1 MFLDH
6 IVSSG
11 EVPYLPVL
19 YVFLTISFIY
29 FLFFHE
35 WELYT
40 GIPEVKMDGDGGMKL
55 YKAKPDIY
63 LHGKEIVERGLK
75 QFRTVQGP
83 RVILPN
89 RFADEVRN
97 NPHLDFNNAIASD
110 FFLTYPGFEP
120 FYDEGDLTATVSLRQ
135 RTCCHFLFVS
145 LVVFLTED
153 ANIIAKEWTEVALKP
168 KLLDLISRI
177 SARVFIGQELCNNKE
192 WLEIT
197 KRYTIDSFVAAQTLR
212 SWPAFTRP
220 FVHWFLPECRKIR
233 QEMSD
238 ARRIIQPVLDERRER
253 NRKAREAGKPPAKV
267 ADAVGWMDDVANSYD
282 YDAAA
287 AQIGLSL
294 AAIHTTTMS
303 LCGIFYDL
311 MTHPDYIECLRNEVR
326 AVLGQDGWK
335 KTSLYQLRLMDSL
348 MKESQRHHL
357 PDFVS
362 MQRIVESPVKLS
374 DGTVIP
380 KGARM
385 AVTNEKLRD
394 PTIFPDPYGFQGK
407 RYLDMRQQ
415 PGSENRWQFVTTSP
429 EHLTFGHGKHA
440 CPGRFFASNEVKVA
454 LSHLLMMYDWKMA
467 EDDDGTPHI
476 EDFDINPE
484 ATIMMRKRQ
493 ENMPCFN
500 L

>member
-120 FYDEGDLTATVSLRQ
+120 FYDEDYI
-135 RTCCHFLFVS
+135 
-145 LVVFLTED
+145 TED
-153 ANIIAKEWTEVALKP
+153 LANETVAAFGDIFPDSEEWTEVALKP

-253 NRKAREAGKPPAKV
+253 NRKAREAGKP
-267 ADAVGWMDDVANSYD
+267 
-282 YDAAA
+282 
-287 AQIGLSL
+287 L
-294 AAIHTTTMS
+294 
-303 LCGIFYDL
+303 
-311 MTHPDYIECLRNEVR
+311 LR
-326 AVLGQDGWK
+326 
-335 KTSLYQLRLMDSL
+335 SL
-348 MKESQRHHL
+348 MQWA
-357 PDFVS
+357 
-362 MQRIVESPVKLS
+362 
-374 DGTVIP
+374 G
-380 KGARM
+380 
-385 AVTNEKLRD
+385 
-394 PTIFPDPYGFQGK
+394 
-407 RYLDMRQQ
+407 
-415 PGSENRWQFVTTSP
+415 WTT
-429 EHLTFGHGKHA
+429 
-440 CPGRFFASNEVKVA
+440 
-454 LSHLLMMYDWKMA
+454 
-467 EDDDGTPHI
+467 
-476 EDFDINPE
+476 
-484 ATIMMRKRQ
+484 
-493 ENMPCFN
+493 
-500 L
+500 